1 MEWVYYLLKQKL
13 AVGKNL
19 IIQTRL
25 NNESS
30 GSASLAPYL
39 SALLTSDWARNSI
52 NSRLTHSIL
61 FYTVCKFSNFS
72 ATQILREIK
81 FQSCKK
87 CTNLPKSRTVKI
99 TMWKFTIYLL
109 LRFNRKSNLGAFK
122 QLTNVAFGSFK
133 GSEFQVWAISKVS
146 NLPKFKV

>member
-1 MEWVYYLLKQKL
+1 MIDKFWNFHTVYQLFVYNWNHSLFDMEWVYYLLKQKL

-39 SALLTSDWARNSI
+39 SALLTSDWACNSI

-61 FYTVCKFSNFS
+61 FYTVCKFGNFS

-81 FQSCKK
+81 VG
-87 CTNLPKSRTVKI
+87 KSGASKRLWNRIFMIFCNFWVLKFAKEKI
-99 TMWKFTIYLL
+99 ESLL
-109 LRFNRKSNLGAFK
+109 M
-122 QLTNVAFGSFK
+122 QL
-133 GSEFQVWAISKVS
+133 
-146 NLPKFKV
+146 